1 MGGIVDETYA
11 CVQGII
17 TTCILTLLEIC
28 IHLIKAMGCIIIIGG
43 GIIDGGSADT
53 SVPIA
58 VPTSDEG
65 YVAEVA
71 RVGHGVL
78 LVLQNLV
85 DDGGDLVGVFGRHT
99 AVEHVGEIV
108 VVDRAIIQVSHFLGG
123 SATGFSWDLACVA
136 DKDEE
141 GRRCALA
148 DTCIV

>member
-85 DDGGDLVGVFGRHT
+85 DDGSDLVGVFGRHT

-108 VVDRAIIQVSHFLGG
+108 VVNRTIVEVGYLLGCI
-123 SATGFSWDLACVA
+123 ATGFSWDLSRVA
-136 DKDEE
+136 DKNDKS
-141 GRRCALA
+141 RRSALA
-148 DTCIV
+148 DACIV